1 MIEFIQNRLKF
12 LILLNI
18 FILNLAIAHSENVKE
33 IIITG
38 NKRISKETILMFSDV
53 SKNKNI
59 PDKAPGSAEGK
70 VKDLQIHLLNR
81 KVDYHIEQDS
91 NELVI
96 KIRDG
101 ETGEVIRQIPEE
113 EFLRLSNRISV
124 FNKGILDQTV

>member
-1 MIEFIQNRLKF
+1 MSTQIPFDTFKQRLGDQN
-12 LILLNI
+12 LIKPKTIKDGFGKLD
-18 FILNLAIAHSENVKE
+18 LAS
-33 IIITG
+33 
-38 NKRISKETILMFSDV
+38 V

-101 ETGEVIRQIPEE
+101 ETGEVITQIPEE

>member
-1 MIEFIQNRLKF
+1 MSTQIPFDTFKQRLSDQNVFKPK
-12 LILLNI
+12 
-18 FILNLAIAHSENVKE
+18 AVK
-33 IIITG
+33 G
-38 NKRISKETILMFSDV
+38 ETRVLEHTSV

-59 PDKAPGSAEGK
+59 PDKVQGSAEGK
-70 VKDLQIHLLNR
+70 VNDLQIQLLNR

-124 FNKGILDQTV
+124 YNKGILDQTV

>member
-1 MIEFIQNRLKF
+1 MSTQIPFDTFKQLLSDQNFIKPKIIKDGF
-12 LILLNI
+12 EGLNH
-18 FILNLAIAHSENVKE
+18 AS
-33 IIITG
+33 
-38 NKRISKETILMFSDV
+38 V
-53 SKNKNI
+53 SKNI
-59 PDKAPGSAEGK
+59 PDKASEKAEGK
-70 VKDLQIHLLNR
+70 VKDLQVYLLNR